1 MVVEVERGT
10 SCPLRKLFRDFPHG
24 PVAKNLPSNAGDMGS
39 IPDQGI
45 KIPQAC
51 SNKACMPQLERSLC
65 VQI

>member
-1 MVVEVERGT
+1 MVVEVERGR

-45 KIPQAC
+45 KIPQA
-51 SNKACMPQLERSLC
+51 MQ
-65 VQI
+65 Q